1 MATAEATAR
10 VSTKAQL
17 VLPKRIREKLGIQ
30 AGDVVRFIER
40 DGAVVIERLDPEPIE
55 DPFALFDEWSS
66 PADIEA
72 FDKLDAG
79 R

>member
-1 MATAEATAR
+1 MGTAVATAR

-30 AGDVVRFIER
+30 AGDVVRFVER
-40 DGAVVIERLDPEPIE
+40 DGAVVIERLEPEIVE

-66 PADIEA
+66 PADIAA